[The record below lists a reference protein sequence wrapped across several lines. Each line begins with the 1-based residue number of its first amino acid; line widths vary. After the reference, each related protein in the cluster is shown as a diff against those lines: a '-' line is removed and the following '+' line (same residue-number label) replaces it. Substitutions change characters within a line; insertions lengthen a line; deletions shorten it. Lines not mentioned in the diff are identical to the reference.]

1 MEGLYDIL
9 ANYPDKRS
17 ALLPL
22 LNKAQQTYGWLS
34 PEALESVADAL
45 ELSPSHVRGVATFHD
60 LFRNQKPGLH
70 MIQLCTNIACM
81 LFGAESLLEVLEE
94 KFDLRPGQ
102 TSGDG
107 RFSLLVMECI
117 GACDQAPAMTVDSEL
132 HQVPDRESIIRILEG
147 YQ

>member
-1 MEGLYDIL
+1 MEGLHNIL

-45 ELSPSHVRGVATFHD
+45 DLSTAHVRGVATFHD
-60 LFRNQKPGLH
+60 LYRRQKPGRH
-70 MIQLCTNIACM
+70 MVQLCTNIACM
-81 LFGAESLLEVLEE
+81 LFGAESLLEVLE
-94 KFDLRPGQ
+94 KQFDLRPGE

-117 GACDQAPAMTVDSEL
+117 GACDMAPAMVVDSVL
-132 HQVPDRESIIRILEG
+132 HKVPDRDSLLRILEA